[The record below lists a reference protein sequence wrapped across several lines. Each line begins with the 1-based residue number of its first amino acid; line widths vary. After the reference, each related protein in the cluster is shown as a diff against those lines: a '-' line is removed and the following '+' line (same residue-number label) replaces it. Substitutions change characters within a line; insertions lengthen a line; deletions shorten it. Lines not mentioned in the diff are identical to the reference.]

1 MSGQKVQV
9 KFPGSDKVCIA
20 INDDGTGFI
29 YYPNG
34 KFAVAISPGPT
45 DYQKSFYAFDKDRN
59 GTILAGID
67 IFGCGFMV
75 SSTRKS
81 ASLAE
86 NKKQIVVLTKVGA
99 IISENDV
106 TVYEWIFNKPGKG
119 RAPNGKF
126 TVILNEHIEISFL
139 DTVTIML
146 KFNYEGIQYEIDL
159 GAKQKRNDNYLMNA
173 TRLPDGRLVPK
184 IPNYTLQDRQKEFTE
199 KCKAQF
205 NKLNPKSENLDL
217 VKEIVSGL
225 EVRFDGICDRMHTLP
240 SCGSE
245 WKEKA
250 FSSTLREI
258 PRIPISGSECGNLTG
273 LGEHLYIEPD
283 LLKTQKTLP
292 DALVTSTGK
301 WKNEIDI
308 MAALRELNP
317 PLKRNN
323 VLKCNSGR
331 YTNMMVIAPERVTA
345 QNPTGMVVPIGKPV
359 PVVTWNAVKEENK
372 ELLMQGMSSSQTL
385 ISILLVRNG
394 TNVEKGYERVAN
406 ISNLM
411 LSEGPINGVDMTG
424 KFRLNKIEIGENSSI
439 IGELGIKELPSFI
452 MFYGG
457 KLVYAGTAG
466 GKRVKSVSSVQRPQI
481 LLIENNVRH
490 QINLEKSLRNYG
502 CDTYLCLSVKEGL
515 ERIKQFKLSN
525 ITFDLILVSD
535 EVPCHDIDQITKFI
549 NADLAVNRTVIVAL
563 MNMLGDT
570 GHQNLHAVR
579 WSESFHSDNLDVLL
593 PNNLLNKVATIAVQK
608 PIKNASIAKALSYR
622 VLPSDDAYLGIT
634 PDSLINKMNEVRENA
649 INGKI
654 SMSSSFGATTTT
666 TNKNNTAQPYIG
678 LRMSIEE
685 TKIRGRALTKM

>member
-1 MSGQKVQV
+1 MSVQI
-9 KFPGSDKVCIA
+9 KFPGGDKVCVA
-20 INDDGTGFI
+20 INSDGTGFI

-75 SSTRKS
+75 SSMRKS
-81 ASLAE
+81 ASLAD
-86 NKKQIVVLTKVGA
+86 NKKQIAVLTKVGA
-99 IISENDV
+99 IISENDK
-106 TVYEWIFNKPGKG
+106 TIYEWIFNKPGKG
-119 RAPNGKF
+119 RAPNGNY
-126 TVILNEHIEISFL
+126 TIILNEHIEISFF
-139 DTVTIML
+139 DTVIIML

-159 GAKQKRNDNYLMNA
+159 GAKQKRNDNYLMSA
-173 TRLPDGRLVPK
+173 TRLADGRLVPK

-217 VKEIVSGL
+217 VKEIVSEL
-225 EVRFDGICDRMHTLP
+225 EISFDNIYDRMHTLP

-250 FSSTLREI
+250 LSSTLSEI
-258 PRIPISGSECGNLTG
+258 PRIPITGSECGNTTG

-292 DALVTSTGK
+292 VALMTSTGK
-301 WKNEIDI
+301 WKNDIDI
-308 MAALRELNP
+308 VATLKELNP

-345 QNPTGMVVPIGKPV
+345 QNPTGMVVPVGKAIPL
-359 PVVTWNAVKEENK
+359 VTWNSVKEENK
-372 ELLMQGMSSSQTL
+372 ELLMQGASTSLQL
-385 ISILLVRNG
+385 ISILLLRNG
-394 TNVEKGYERVAN
+394 TNIEKGYERVAN
-406 ISNLM
+406 ICNLM
-411 LSEGPINGVDMTG
+411 LSEGPTNGVDMEG
-424 KFRLNKIEIGENSSI
+424 KFRINKIEIGENSSI

-457 KLVYAGTAG
+457 KLVYAGTVG
-466 GKRVKSVSSVQRPQI
+466 GKRVKSVSSIARPQV

-490 QINLEKSLRNYG
+490 QINLEKTLRNYG

-515 ERIKQFKLSN
+515 ERIKQFKLSD

-549 NADLAVNRTVIVAL
+549 NADLNVKRTVIIAL

-579 WSESFHSDNLDVLL
+579 WSESFHSENLDTLL
-593 PNNLLNKVATIAVQK
+593 PNNVLNKVATIAVQK
-608 PIKNASIAKALSYR
+608 PLKNASITKGLSYR
-622 VLPSDDAYLGIT
+622 ILPTDYAYLGIT
-634 PDSLINKMNEVRENA
+634 PDSLIQKMNEVRENA

-654 SMSSSFGATTTT
+654 SMSPSFVSTT
-666 TNKNNTAQPYIG
+666 TNNSTAQPYIG
-678 LRMSIEE
+678 LRMSVEE
-685 TKIRGRALTKM
+685 TKIRGRSLIKM